1 MNNFETYLAKLG
13 IVISTDENNRSS
25 VQRIDNPKEFKEDN
39 ELKFTPPLLKDDEE
53 ALDIYLAIPL
63 EKLEEVY
70 YS

>member
-13 IVISTDENNRSS
+13 IVISTDENNRSA
-25 VQRIDNPKEFKEDN
+25 VQRIDSPKEFEGEND
-39 ELKFTPPLLKDDEE
+39 LKFTPPLLKDDEE

-63 EKLEEVY
+63 QKLEEVY